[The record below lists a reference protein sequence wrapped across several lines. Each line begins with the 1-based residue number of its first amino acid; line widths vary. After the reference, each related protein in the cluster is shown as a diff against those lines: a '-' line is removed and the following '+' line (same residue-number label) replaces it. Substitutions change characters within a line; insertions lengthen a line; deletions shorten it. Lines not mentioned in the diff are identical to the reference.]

1 MTKEDP
7 KFRNVGLLLEDHD
20 KLRLLADL
28 EQRSM
33 ARQLSVS
40 DPPCSRRGRGQHIK
54 KRQPEGCLVKGGRAG
69 GALSCLPYIMERSR
83 REHS

>member
-33 ARQLSVS
+33 ARQLSVLI
-40 DPPCSRRGRGQHIK
+40 RRAF
-54 KRQPEGCLVKGGRAG
+54 EEVEV
-69 GALSCLPYIMERSR
+69 ST
-83 REHS
+83 

>member
-33 ARQLSVS
+33 ARQLSVLI
-40 DPPCSRRGRGQHIK
+40 RR
-54 KRQPEGCLVKGGRAG
+54 
-69 GALSCLPYIMERSR
+69 ALEEVEVST
-83 REHS
+83 

>member
-20 KLRLLADL
+20 KLRLLADR

-33 ARQLSVS
+33 ARQLSVLI
-40 DPPCSRRGRGQHIK
+40 RR
-54 KRQPEGCLVKGGRAG
+54 
-69 GALSCLPYIMERSR
+69 ALEEVEVST
-83 REHS
+83 

>member
-20 KLRLLADL
+20 KLRLLADR

-33 ARQLSVS
+33 ARQLSVLI
-40 DPPCSRRGRGQHIK
+40 RRAF
-54 KRQPEGCLVKGGRAG
+54 EDVEAS
-69 GALSCLPYIMERSR
+69 A
-83 REHS
+83 

>member
-20 KLRLLADL
+20 KLRLLADR

-33 ARQLSVS
+33 ARQLSVLI
-40 DPPCSRRGRGQHIK
+40 RRAF
-54 KRQPEGCLVKGGRAG
+54 EEVEV
-69 GALSCLPYIMERSR
+69 ST
-83 REHS
+83 